1 MPWSAGI
8 AARLTASRFGGR
20 ACDGCGRKRY
30 GQSGTY
36 FGVASNLEVEATLL
50 GADGYPLEDPM
61 VTVGDEVHFLYR
73 VINTGNRFLK
83 DLEVAGAVPVLNG
96 PCNVGDLNCDGLLDP
111 GEVWKYESSDTASPG
126 EHMDSVA
133 VAASAVTIPEGVQAT
148 GAIYYFGEYRDLIVT
163 QSGDSGIGSLRY
175 VMEDALS
182 RPDGGNITFAIP
194 ETDPSF
200 TPLPYP
206 PAPYPGYFVIQPQSA
221 LPALDGAVGIWIDGL
236 QGNQESDAGVLAPQ
250 IILDGSLAGDANG
263 LEIVSDNNGIV
274 GLGIQ
279 NFQGHGIHLLGSGN
293 TITQNYIGVD
303 VLGSDA
309 GNKGDGIWIEAGS
322 ENIIGGFEED
332 PQNVIAYNGGNGVS
346 VESGTGNVIAAN
358 EFFQNF
364 AMAID
369 LGKDGLTIN
378 DVDPG
383 LIDTDSGA
391 NEQQNTPVITRIEII
406 GDVVEIDY
414 SVPTTAQAVQESLR
428 VEFFLADASRR
439 EGKEFLGTDEYTYED
454 FLQGGKTLQGTIG
467 ELPTQILPVVATTI
481 SAQGNT
487 SEFSAP
493 RGITF
498 IGREA
503 DSRQQE
509 VADDVTGGIHN
520 HLEKWLK
527 DPSQLPE
534 SNLSLPME
542 SLVVQDPVI
551 DKICVGRGVFSGDA
565 SVCAIDV
572 GGSDDPLVAIGFGEA
587 VDEVTLA
594 VNDYCSEKILDLADS
609 LELVP
614 GQIIACIWFD
624 PINFSVSI
632 GGNEV
637 SYDYDNNPSAIVGS
651 IPGASLVV
659 TPAGQST
666 PGGVQAIM
674 FAGNPASIN
683 VQMTT
688 TNSGELMR
696 GGVNIYTVSAG
707 SNGPTVQPTI
717 RTAFQGYL
725 PRDTIVMS
733 FDPSQPSFVRAG
745 VAANSLSVAS
755 LPAAARAVGG
765 GAGGGLPI
773 GIAGNFASPDLF
785 AFAFLSPTALA
796 DSALDISGSI
806 AEGEDQEGEVD
817 GLEEEML
824 EQLGEDDLDARDEDE
839 EDVSG
844 EDRDGL
850 DAGEF
855 KEEEDLPDDEEELD
869 EAISVLFNL
878 IGESLAS
885 DSGHVDVLKILE
897 DDRNEPQQTEESAA
911 SLRHQSWET
920 EATEFLAKSMDRL
933 NPESS
938 ARVESA
944 GKGRFLGT

>member
-1 MPWSAGI
+1 MGGYFFPEDETSSPSDITSPSDLASLGEILSTYDISISALNDILSAYGTSSLGDLFSAYGLSSLDDIFSAYGI
-8 AARLTASRFGGR
+8 SFVNEIPSPDNLSAPEEVAAPEDLPAAEEVEEVTGEEDLSAAEEVAAQEDILASEEVEEVIGEEDLSAAEEVASQEEPSAQEEVSVIDDFKEPPQKNYFSDLTAS
-20 ACDGCGRKRY
+20 A
-30 GQSGTY
+30 
-36 FGVASNLEVEATLL
+36 E
-50 GADGYPLEDPM
+50 
-61 VTVGDEVHFLYR
+61 
-73 VINTGNRFLK
+73 
-83 DLEVAGAVPVLNG
+83 
-96 PCNVGDLNCDGLLDP
+96 
-111 GEVWKYESSDTASPG
+111 
-126 EHMDSVA
+126 
-133 VAASAVTIPEGVQAT
+133 
-148 GAIYYFGEYRDLIVT
+148 
-163 QSGDSGIGSLRY
+163 
-175 VMEDALS
+175 
-182 RPDGGNITFAIP
+182 
-194 ETDPSF
+194 
-200 TPLPYP
+200 
-206 PAPYPGYFVIQPQSA
+206 
-221 LPALDGAVGIWIDGL
+221 
-236 QGNQESDAGVLAPQ
+236 
-250 IILDGSLAGDANG
+250 
-263 LEIVSDNNGIV
+263 
-274 GLGIQ
+274 
-279 NFQGHGIHLLGSGN
+279 
-293 TITQNYIGVD
+293 
-303 VLGSDA
+303 
-309 GNKGDGIWIEAGS
+309 
-322 ENIIGGFEED
+322 
-332 PQNVIAYNGGNGVS
+332 
-346 VESGTGNVIAAN
+346 
-358 EFFQNF
+358 
-364 AMAID
+364 
-369 LGKDGLTIN
+369 
-378 DVDPG
+378 
-383 LIDTDSGA
+383 
-391 NEQQNTPVITRIEII
+391 
-406 GDVVEIDY
+406 
-414 SVPTTAQAVQESLR
+414 
-428 VEFFLADASRR
+428 
-439 EGKEFLGTDEYTYED
+439 
-454 FLQGGKTLQGTIG
+454 
-467 ELPTQILPVVATTI
+467 
-481 SAQGNT
+481 
-487 SEFSAP
+487 
-493 RGITF
+493 
-498 IGREA
+498 
-503 DSRQQE
+503 QQE
-509 VADDVTGGIHN
+509 VADSVAGGI
-520 HLEKWLK
+520 LA
-527 DPSQLPE
+527 QLDALLSNQNSAPPE
-534 SNLSLPME
+534 MA
-542 SLVVQDPVI
+542 PVPQPTPTWSATVTNPLLDSFDI
-551 DKICVGRGVFSGDA
+551 GWGVKAADETD
-565 SVCAIDV
+565 CAIDV

-817 GLEEEML
+817 GMVEML

-944 GKGRFLGT
+944 GKGGSLEV